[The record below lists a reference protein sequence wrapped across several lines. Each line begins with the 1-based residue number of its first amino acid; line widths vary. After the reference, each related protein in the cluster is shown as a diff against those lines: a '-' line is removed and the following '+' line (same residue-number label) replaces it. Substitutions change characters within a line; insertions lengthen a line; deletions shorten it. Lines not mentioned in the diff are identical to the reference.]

1 MMKKLI
7 LLPALLLAFGAAFA
21 QKVEKKDVRVASL
34 VIPGFTVTI
43 EKNIDLVEDALEERL
58 DKADLK
64 IKKVEGFLAAL
75 NQHFDEIYADPVNFY
90 IKLEKDSKK
99 KTVVTACVIPTDLTV
114 KQEKIQDNLRLF
126 LAGFVK
132 DVERFEARGHME
144 TQQGYLKK
152 AQKAHASAVGTV
164 EKLDKNIQKDEDK
177 IADKKKQIEKYKER
191 IAELQDEI
199 KKLEANV
206 SKSKDKKNDAQKD
219 VEAAHDNVKSVQG
232 EVDKYRS
239 LSE

>member
-21 QKVEKKDVRVASL
+21 QKVEKKDVQVASL

-144 TQQGYLKK
+144 TQPGNLKK
-152 AQKAHASAVGTV
+152 AQKARAKEEKAVKALQKAQAAIPKAEQKM
-164 EKLDKNIQKDEDK
+164 EK
-177 IADKKKQIEKYKER
+177 A
-191 IAELQDEI
+191 
-199 KKLEANV
+199 
-206 SKSKDKKNDAQKD
+206 KDKAEKAQKAYEDAMKDLEKARKKAEDAQK
-219 VEAAHDNVKSVQG
+219 
-232 EVDKYRS
+232 EVDEFMKN
-239 LSE
+239 